1 MLFDIFITLFN
12 NRLLWF
18 RIIFILLNEKFLAL
32 QILKLFFKIFLT
44 SYTINI

>member
-18 RIIFILLNEKFLAL
+18 RIIFILLNGRFRK
-32 QILKLFFKIFLT
+32 ILSFTNFEIVFQNIFD
-44 SYTINI
+44 